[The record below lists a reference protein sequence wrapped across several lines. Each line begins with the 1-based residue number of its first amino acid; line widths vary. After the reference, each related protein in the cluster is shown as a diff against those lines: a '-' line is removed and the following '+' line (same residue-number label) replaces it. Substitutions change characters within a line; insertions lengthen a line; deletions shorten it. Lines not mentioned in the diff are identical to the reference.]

1 MLDLK
6 ALTESIRG
14 GDPSAYQ
21 RAKDRWDSLAKPLG
35 SLGGLETAIC
45 RIAAITGNEDISLER
60 RRLVVFCADNGGV
73 AQGVSQSDS
82 SVTEAVAK
90 ALGKGC
96 STVNYMASGLS
107 CEVLPIDIGMSCG
120 RTPTGVLAQRIRSGT
135 ADLFLGPAMERED
148 CLRAMETGFG
158 LAVDAA
164 NQGTDILLAG
174 EMGIGNTTTSSAVL
188 SVLLDRSPEE
198 LTGKGAGLSDAGLEH
213 KVNVIGK
220 AITADR
226 PDPEDPVDVLT
237 KVGGLDLA
245 ALCGFY
251 LGAAYAR
258 RPVLLDGLITYAAA
272 LCAVRLCPKA
282 GDALLASHCS
292 GEPASRIALHSLGL
306 VPLISAGLRLGEGS
320 GAVAALPLLD
330 MALRVYQSD
339 HGFASIGIEPYLP
352 L

>member
-6 ALTESIRG
+6 ALTESVCGR
-14 GDPSAYQ
+14 DPSAYQ

-45 RIAAITGNEDISLER
+45 RIAAITGDEDVSLKR
-60 RRLVVFCADNGGV
+60 RKLVVFCADNGV
-73 AQGVSQSDS
+73 IAQGVSQSDS
-82 SVTEAVAK
+82 TVTEAVAR
-90 ALGKGC
+90 ALGEGT

-107 CEVLPIDIGMSCG
+107 CDVLPVDIGMANG
-120 RTPTGVLAQRIRSGT
+120 RTPPGVLDRRVRSGT
-135 ADLFLGPAMERED
+135 ADLFLAPAMERED
-148 CLRAMETGFG
+148 CLRAMEVGFD

-164 NQGTDILLAG
+164 RQGADILLAG

-188 SVLLDRSPEE
+188 SVLLDQPPHD
-198 LTGKGAGLSDAGLEH
+198 LTGKGAGLSDVGQQH
-213 KVNVIGK
+213 KVDVICK
-220 AITADR
+220 AIAFNR
-226 PDPEDPVDVLT
+226 PDPEDPVDVLS

-251 LGAAYAR
+251 LGAAYIR
-258 RPVLLDGLITYAAA
+258 RPVVLDGLITYAAA

-282 GDALLASHCS
+282 GDVLLASHCS
-292 GEPASRIALHSLGL
+292 GEPASRKALEALGL
-306 VPLISAGLRLGEGS
+306 DPLIAAGLRLGEGS

-330 MALRVYQSD
+330 MALRVYHSD
-339 HGFASIGIEPYLP
+339 HRFASIGIEPYQP

>member
-60 RRLVVFCADNGGV
+60 RRLVVFCADNGVV

-148 CLRAMETGFG
+148 CLRAMETGEMYASMGPRFREVSIEDGRLHVECSDVRSLFLHNGGKKPGFVHAAQGDTLTSADFTIPQDAKYIRVSLTDWEGMRADTRGFFPEEIG
-158 LAVDAA
+158 LAPQD
-164 NQGTDILLAG
+164 
-174 EMGIGNTTTSSAVL
+174 S
-188 SVLLDRSPEE
+188 
-198 LTGKGAGLSDAGLEH
+198 
-213 KVNVIGK
+213 
-220 AITADR
+220 
-226 PDPEDPVDVLT
+226 
-237 KVGGLDLA
+237 
-245 ALCGFY
+245 
-251 LGAAYAR
+251 
-258 RPVLLDGLITYAAA
+258 
-272 LCAVRLCPKA
+272 
-282 GDALLASHCS
+282 
-292 GEPASRIALHSLGL
+292 
-306 VPLISAGLRLGEGS
+306 
-320 GAVAALPLLD
+320 
-330 MALRVYQSD
+330 
-339 HGFASIGIEPYLP
+339 
-352 L
+352 